1 MLRQRLLKNSP
12 PRMISRPPLPCAV
25 ILRRCCSPVARP
37 RFLAAPTSM
46 PGDLCDRCHVNL
58 ARCQRRARRRA
69 CPATAQSRRLLARA
83 SAADRDP
90 RRLRAWGLRSLHR
103 ARERRDRSFLP
114 DARGADPRRVRRN
127 HRGIIRQR
135 RDRRSAG
142 RFSRAQCVAMR
153 VLHAGNADGRAGSIE
168 TACRAGPG
176 ADTRASFRQ
185 LLPLHRLSGDCR
197 CGRDHGAGAHG
208 EHAMIVASAN
218 PEGLSVLDR
227 PNSYIGKVVPRPNL
241 ERLMQ
246 GRGLYVSDMVLPRMA
261 HVVFLRSPHAHA
273 RITGIDAAA
282 ARRVPGVVAI
292 VTGEAL
298 AAVITP
304 WVGVLSHLKGLKSA
318 PQHAIAIDHVRWQ
331 GEAVAAVV
339 ATSRAVAEDAAEIVS
354 VEYQELDAVTDMRT
368 ALDPETP
375 VIHSSLGDNLAFE
388 RNLDAGAVD
397 AAFAESDAV
406 VEADFIFGRHTGVTL
421 EPRSVVADWNAA
433 EARLTIYQGTQ
444 APHMVQNIA
453 ALHLG
458 LTDSQ
463 VRVVCK
469 DVGGSF
475 GIKVH
480 IYADEMATYAL
491 SKLLLRPV
499 KFVADRVESFNTDIH
514 ARDHRCKGRIG
525 VKRDGTI
532 TAFEID
538 ALTGIGPYSMYP
550 RTSAIEANQVVNLV
564 GGPYVTKNYR
574 ARARVVFQ
582 NKNVMCQYR
591 AVGHPIAV
599 AVTEG
604 LVELA
609 AAKIGMDPLELRRR
623 NLIADDA
630 HPSSGPS
637 GIKFEALSNHAAMDK
652 LVKMMDY
659 NALRAEQAALRSKNI
674 HRGIGIASFIE
685 VTNPSAAFYGVGGAR
700 ISSQD
705 GVAVRLD
712 ATGSVI
718 CQTSITE
725 QGQGS
730 ESLTA
735 QIVGSVLG
743 VSMERVRVILGDTD
757 HTPYGGGTR
766 ASRGAGIGG
775 EAALQAAKILRKN
788 VLDVAAAILQ
798 SSPAELDIVNDAI
811 VSAVDGSSRI
821 DLKELSR
828 IVYFRPDTLPPGIQP
843 ELMATRHFVPREYP
857 FAFTNGVQAS
867 WLEVDTD
874 TGFVK
879 LLRHWVVEDCGTIIN
894 PQLVDEQIR
903 GGVVQGLGAALF
915 EKCIYD
921 ERGQLTNANM
931 ADYLVPMSGEMPD
944 IDVGHVVSPTLE
956 TELGAKGAGE
966 AGTAGAAAAV
976 ANAVNDALK
985 PFGAI
990 IS

>member
-1 MLRQRLLKNSP
+1 MTVS
-12 PRMISRPPLPCAV
+12 S
-25 ILRRCCSPVARP
+25 
-37 RFLAAPTSM
+37 T
-46 PGDLCDRCHVNL
+46 
-58 ARCQRRARRRA
+58 
-69 CPATAQSRRLLARA
+69 
-83 SAADRDP
+83 
-90 RRLRAWGLRSLHR
+90 
-103 ARERRDRSFLP
+103 
-114 DARGADPRRVRRN
+114 
-127 HRGIIRQR
+127 
-135 RDRRSAG
+135 
-142 RFSRAQCVAMR
+142 
-153 VLHAGNADGRAGSIE
+153 
-168 TACRAGPG
+168 
-176 ADTRASFRQ
+176 
-185 LLPLHRLSGDCR
+185 
-197 CGRDHGAGAHG
+197 
-208 EHAMIVASAN
+208 N
-218 PEGLSVLDR
+218 PETLSELDR

-246 GRGLYVSDMVLPRMA
+246 GRGLYVSDIELPRMV

-273 RITGIDAAA
+273 KILGIDAAD
-282 ARRVPGVVAI
+282 ARRMQGVIAV
-292 VTGEAL
+292 VTGEEL

-318 PQHAIAIDHVRWQ
+318 PQNAIAIDRVCWQ
-331 GEAVAAVV
+331 GEAVAAIV
-339 ATSRAVAEDAAEIVS
+339 ATSRAIAEDGAELVR
-354 VEYQELDAVTDMRT
+354 VDYEELEAVTDMRT
-368 ALDPETP
+368 ALDPQTP
-375 VIHSSLGDNLAFE
+375 VIHASLGDNLAFE

-397 AAFAESDAV
+397 AAFADSDEV

-433 EARLTIYQGTQ
+433 EQRLTIYQGTQ

-453 ALHLG
+453 ALHLR
-458 LTDSQ
+458 LEEQQ

-491 SKLLLRPV
+491 SKMLRRPV

-514 ARDHRCKGRIG
+514 ARDHRCRGRIG
-525 VKRDGTI
+525 VKRDGSI
-532 TAFEID
+532 TALEID
-538 ALTGIGPYSMYP
+538 DLTGIGPYSMYP

-591 AVGHPIAV
+591 AVGHPIACS
-599 AVTEG
+599 VTEG
-604 LVELA
+604 LVDLA
-609 AAKIGMDPLELRRR
+609 AARIGMDPVEIRRR
-623 NLIADDA
+623 NLIADDGYPCA
-630 HPSSGPS
+630 SPS
-637 GIKFEALSNHAAMDK
+637 GLRFELLSHHAAMNK
-652 LVKMMDY
+652 LMKMMDY
-659 NALRAEQAALRSKNI
+659 DALRDEQATLRRKNV

-705 GVAVRLD
+705 GVTVRLD
-712 ATGSVI
+712 AQGSVI

-757 HTPYGGGTR
+757 NTPYGGGTW

-775 EAALQAAKILRKN
+775 EAALQAAKALRMNILE
-788 VLDVAAAILQ
+788 VAAAILQ
-798 SSPAELDIVNDAI
+798 SSPAELDIAGDAVVNAG
-811 VSAVDGSSRI
+811 DGASRI
-821 DLKELSR
+821 ELRELAR

-915 EKCIYD
+915 EKCVYD
-921 ERGQLTNANM
+921 DRGQLTNANM

-944 IDVGHVVSPTLE
+944 IDVAHVVSPTAE

-976 ANAVNDALK
+976 ANAVNDALR
-985 PFGAI
+985 PFGAVI
-990 IS
+990 TEIPLTPQVVLTALGKI

>member
-1 MLRQRLLKNSP
+1 MTSSP
-12 PRMISRPPLPCAV
+12 GKTETL
-25 ILRRCCSPVARP
+25 
-37 RFLAAPTSM
+37 SM
-46 PGDLCDRCHVNL
+46 
-58 ARCQRRARRRA
+58 
-69 CPATAQSRRLLARA
+69 
-83 SAADRDP
+83 
-90 RRLRAWGLRSLHR
+90 
-103 ARERRDRSFLP
+103 
-114 DARGADPRRVRRN
+114 
-127 HRGIIRQR
+127 
-135 RDRRSAG
+135 
-142 RFSRAQCVAMR
+142 
-153 VLHAGNADGRAGSIE
+153 
-168 TACRAGPG
+168 
-176 ADTRASFRQ
+176 
-185 LLPLHRLSGDCR
+185 
-197 CGRDHGAGAHG
+197 
-208 EHAMIVASAN
+208 
-218 PEGLSVLDR
+218 LDR

-241 ERLMQ
+241 DRLMQ
-246 GRGLYVSDMVLPRMA
+246 GRGLYVSDLELPRMA
-261 HVVFLRSPHAHA
+261 HVVFVRSPHAHA
-273 RITGIDAAA
+273 NIVSIDASA
-282 ARRVPGVVAI
+282 ARRMAGVIAV
-292 VTGEAL
+292 VTGKEL
-298 AAVITP
+298 AAVVTP

-318 PQHAIAIDHVRWQ
+318 PQNAIAIDRVCWQ

-339 ATSRAVAEDAAEIVS
+339 AISRAVAEDGAEIVA
-354 VEYQELDAVTDMRT
+354 VEYEELEAVTDMRT
-368 ALDPETP
+368 ALDPQTP

-388 RNLDAGAVD
+388 RTLDAGTVEL
-397 AAFAESDAV
+397 AFAGSDEI
-406 VEADFIFGRHTGVTL
+406 VEADFVFGRHTGVTL
-421 EPRSVVADWNAA
+421 EPRAVVADWNPS

-458 LTDSQ
+458 LEEAQ

-491 SKLLLRPV
+491 SKLLRRPV

-514 ARDHRCKGRIG
+514 ARDHRCRGRIG
-525 VKRDGTI
+525 VTHDGTI

-538 ALTGIGPYSMYP
+538 DLTGIGPYSMYP

-564 GGPYVTKNYR
+564 GGPYATNNYR

-591 AVGHPIAV
+591 AVGHPIACS
-599 AVTEG
+599 VTEG
-604 LVELA
+604 LVDLA
-609 AAKIGMDPLELRRR
+609 AARIGMDPVEIRRR

-630 HPSSGPS
+630 YPCASASGLR
-637 GIKFEALSNHAAMDK
+637 FELLSHHTALNK
-652 LVKMMDY
+652 LMTMMNYD
-659 NALRAEQAALRSKNI
+659 ALRAEQATLRKMGI

-685 VTNPSAAFYGVGGAR
+685 VTNPSAAFYGVGGAK

-712 ATGSVI
+712 AQGSVI

-730 ESLTA
+730 ELLTA

-743 VSMERVRVILGDTD
+743 VSMSRVRVILGDTD
-757 HTPYGGGTR
+757 QTPYGGGTW

-775 EAALQAAKILRKN
+775 EAALQAAKLLRRN
-788 VLDVAAAILQ
+788 ILDVAAAILQ
-798 SSPAELDIVNDAI
+798 SSPAELDIADNAVVNLK
-811 VSAVDGSSRI
+811 DGAPRI
-821 DLKELSR
+821 ELRELAR
-828 IVYFRPDTLPPGIQP
+828 IVYFRPDTLPPQIQP

-867 WLEVDTD
+867 WVEVDID
-874 TGFVK
+874 TGFVR
-879 LLRHWVVEDCGTIIN
+879 LLRHWVVEDCGTLIN

-944 IDVGHVVSPTLE
+944 IDVGHVVSPTAE
-956 TELGAKGAGE
+956 SELGAKGAGE

-976 ANAVNDALK
+976 ANAVNDALR

-990 IS
+990 ITEIPLTPQIILAALKRI